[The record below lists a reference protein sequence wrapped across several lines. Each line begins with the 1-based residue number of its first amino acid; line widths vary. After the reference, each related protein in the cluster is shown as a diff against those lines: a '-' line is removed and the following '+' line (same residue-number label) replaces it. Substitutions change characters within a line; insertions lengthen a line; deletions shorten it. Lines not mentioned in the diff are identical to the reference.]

1 MKQERWV
8 RAVQR
13 TALVFGYLWY
23 NANIHFVVTRAL
35 F

>member
-13 TALVFGYLWY
+13 TSLVFGYFWY
-23 NANIHFVVTRAL
+23 NANIHSVVARVL
-35 F
+35 L